1 MLQDRK
7 HVEIWGELGPAMR
20 KLPNDKWRMFAR
32 AYATGKPGLGAATN
46 ACRAAGFSKNRP
58 DIARKYAWQ
67 LVRDPRMIAA
77 IEEEARN
84 VIRLGAPEAARALLN
99 LVRNEGHKDHARG
112 IGMLLDRV
120 YPVMTVANVE
130 VTHKIA
136 SPDDEAL
143 EELRA
148 VRKLGATREKLLEL
162 FGFNGLERLEAI
174 EARRAENATEID
186 GEAEVVEPPKDASQE
201 KRKGGPLRGIALT
214 KKLEREARE
223 ALAADAI
230 TDDGEMSAAPDD
242 FNG

>member
-1 MLQDRK
+1 MHPLIQNK
-7 HVEIWGELGPAMR
+7 QHVEVWGELGPAMR

-148 VRKLGATREKLLEL
+148 VRQVGASRDKLLEL
-162 FGFNGLERLEAI
+162 FGYNGLERLEAL
-174 EARRAENATEID
+174 EARRADNAKVID
-186 GEAEVVEPPKDASQE
+186 AEVVEVPDNTNPPDHAM
-201 KRKGGPLRGIALT
+201 PDNL
-214 KKLEREARE
+214 
-223 ALAADAI
+223 
-230 TDDGEMSAAPDD
+230 DG
-242 FNG
+242 